1 MIELRKLIRKMNYMK
16 IKVGLDI
23 GGSTTKI
30 VGMQDGKI
38 IASEIVKAADPVTS
52 AFGAVGKLINDHSLS
67 VNDIE
72 QINITGVGA
81 GFTQAPI
88 FGIKTVVVE
97 EFMATG
103 LGGLFL
109 SGLEH
114 AVVVSMGTGTAYFE
128 ATKENVRHIIGSGVG
143 GGTVVGLGLAVAGTS
158 DAIKLS
164 DMATEGDIL
173 KCDLTIGDITKN
185 GVTGLPMNVT
195 ASNFGKAAD
204 DLTKEDK
211 MAGVFNLV
219 YQSIGTVAVMAS
231 RQCGIKD
238 IVFTG
243 QLTDLKEC
251 QKYLLPFEEL
261 YGVNMLIPD
270 NAVFATAVGSCLAEG
285 QEEK

>member
-1 MIELRKLIRKMNYMK
+1 MR

-38 IASEIVKAADPVTS
+38 ISSAVVKAADPVTS
-52 AFGAVGKLINDHSLS
+52 AFGAVGKLINDNSIS

-72 QINITGVGA
+72 QINITGVGS
-81 GFTQAPI
+81 GFPQAPI
-88 FGIKTVVVE
+88 LGIKTVIVE
-97 EFMATG
+97 EFKATG
-103 LGGLFL
+103 LGGLYL
-109 SGLEH
+109 SGLDH
-114 AVVVSMGTGTAYFE
+114 AVVVSMGTGTAYLE
-128 ATKENVRHIIGSGVG
+128 ATKDNVRHIIGSGVG
-143 GGTVVGLGLAVAGTS
+143 GGTLVGLGLAIAGTS
-158 DAIKLS
+158 DAVKLS
-164 DMATEGDIL
+164 DMATSGDIL

-204 DLTKEDK
+204 DLSREDK

-219 YQSIGTVAVMAS
+219 YQAIGTVAIMAS
-231 RQCGIKD
+231 RQCSLKD

-251 QKYLLPFEEL
+251 EQYLLPFEDL
-261 YGVNMLIPD
+261 YGVNMIIPE
-270 NAVFATAVGSCLAEG
+270 NAVYATALGSCLAEG
-285 QEEK
+285 QENK

>member
-1 MIELRKLIRKMNYMK
+1 MR

-38 IASEIVKAADPVTS
+38 IAREIVRAADPVTS
-52 AFGAVGKLINDHSLS
+52 AFGAVGKLINDHSIS

-72 QINITGVGA
+72 QINITGVGS
-81 GFTQAPI
+81 GYPQAPI
-88 FGIKTVVVE
+88 FGIKTVLVE
-97 EFMATG
+97 EFKATG
-103 LGGLFL
+103 LGGLYL

-114 AVVVSMGTGTAYFE
+114 AVVVSMGTGTAYLD
-128 ATKENVRHIIGSGVG
+128 ATKNSVRHIIGSGVG
-143 GGTVVGLGLAVAGTS
+143 GGTLVGLGLALTGTS
-158 DAIKLS
+158 DAVKLS
-164 DMATEGDIL
+164 DMATSGDIL

-204 DLTKEDK
+204 DLSREDK

-219 YQSIGTVAVMAS
+219 YQAIGTVAVMAS
-231 RQCGIKD
+231 KQCNLND
-238 IVFTG
+238 VVFTG

-251 QKYLLPFEEL
+251 QQYLLPFEDL
-261 YGVNMLIPD
+261 YGVNIIIPED
-270 NAVFATAVGSCLAEG
+270 AVFATALGSCLAEG
-285 QEEK
+285 QADK

>member
-1 MIELRKLIRKMNYMK
+1 MR

-30 VGMQDGKI
+30 VGMNDGNI
-38 IASEIVKAADPVTS
+38 IAREIVRAADPVTS

-72 QINITGVGA
+72 QINITGVGS
-81 GFTQAPI
+81 GFPQTPI
-88 FGIKTVVVE
+88 LGIKTVIIE
-97 EFMATG
+97 EFKATG
-103 LGGLFL
+103 LGGLYL
-109 SGLEH
+109 SGLNH
-114 AVVVSMGTGTAYFE
+114 AVVVSMGTGTAYLE
-128 ATKENVRHIIGSGVG
+128 ATKDKVRHIIGSGVG
-143 GGTVVGLGLAVAGTS
+143 GGTLVGLGLALTGTS
-158 DAIKLS
+158 DAVKLS
-164 DMATEGDIL
+164 DMATSGDIL

-204 DLTKEDK
+204 DLSREDK

-219 YQSIGTVAVMAS
+219 YQAVGTVAVMAS
-231 RQCGIKD
+231 RQCNLKD

-251 QKYLLPFEEL
+251 EQYLLPFEDL
-261 YGVNMLIPD
+261 YGVNMIIPE
-270 NAVFATAVGSCLAEG
+270 NAVYATALGSCLAEG
-285 QEEK
+285 QEDR

>member
-1 MIELRKLIRKMNYMK
+1 MK

-38 IASEIVKAADPVTS
+38 IAREIVRAADPVTS
-52 AFGAVGKLINDHSLS
+52 AFGAVGKLINDHSIS

-72 QINITGVGA
+72 QINITGVGS
-81 GFTQAPI
+81 GYPQAPI
-88 FGIKTVVVE
+88 FGIRTVVVE
-97 EFMATG
+97 EFKATG
-103 LGGLFL
+103 LGGLYL

-114 AVVVSMGTGTAYFE
+114 AVVVSMGTGTAYLE
-128 ATKENVRHIIGSGVG
+128 ATKNSVRHIIGSGVG
-143 GGTVVGLGLAVAGTS
+143 GGTLVGLGMALTGTS

-164 DMATEGDIL
+164 DMATFGDIL

-204 DLTKEDK
+204 DLSREDK
-211 MAGVFNLV
+211 MAGIFNLV
-219 YQSIGTVAVMAS
+219 YQAVGTVAVMAS
-231 RQCGIKD
+231 RQCNLKD

-251 QKYLLPFEEL
+251 QQYLLPFEDL
-261 YGVNMLIPD
+261 YGVNMIIPED
-270 NAVFATAVGSCLAEG
+270 AVFATALGSCLAEG
-285 QEEK
+285 QADQ

>member
-1 MIELRKLIRKMNYMK
+1 MR

-30 VGMQDGKI
+30 VGMQDGSIVAK
-38 IASEIVKAADPVTS
+38 EIVRATDPVTS
-52 AFGAVGKLINDHSLS
+52 AFGAVGKLINDLSIS

-81 GFTQAPI
+81 GFPQAPI
-88 FGIKTVVVE
+88 LGIKTVVVK
-97 EFMATG
+97 EFNATG

-109 SGLEH
+109 SGLDH
-114 AVVVSMGTGTAYFE
+114 AIVVSMGTGTAYLE
-128 ATKENVRHIIGSGVG
+128 ATKGGVKHIIGSGVG
-143 GGTVVGLGLAVAGTS
+143 GGTLVGLGLALTGTS
-158 DAIKLS
+158 DAVKLS
-164 DMATEGDIL
+164 DMATSGDVV
-173 KCDLTIGDITKN
+173 KCDLTIGDITRDAII
-185 GVTGLPMNVT
+185 GLPMNAT

-219 YQSIGTVAVMAS
+219 YQAVGTVAVMAS
-231 RQCGIKD
+231 RQFNLSD

-251 QKYLLPFEEL
+251 QQYLLPFEDL
-261 YGVNMLIPD
+261 YGVNMIIPE
-270 NAVFATAVGSCLAEG
+270 NAVFATAIGSCLAEG
-285 QEEK
+285 QEDL

>member
-1 MIELRKLIRKMNYMK
+1 MK

-38 IASEIVKAADPVTS
+38 IAREIVRAADPVTS
-52 AFGAVGKLINDHSLS
+52 AFGAIGKLINDHSIS

-72 QINITGVGA
+72 QINITGVGS
-81 GFTQAPI
+81 GYPQAPI

-97 EFMATG
+97 EFKATG
-103 LGGLFL
+103 LGGLYL

-114 AVVVSMGTGTAYFE
+114 AVVVSMGTGTAYLE
-128 ATKENVRHIIGSGVG
+128 ATKNNVRHIIGSGVG
-143 GGTVVGLGLAVAGTS
+143 GGTLVGLGMALTGTS
-158 DAIKLS
+158 DAVKLS
-164 DMATEGDIL
+164 DMATSGDIL

-204 DLTKEDK
+204 DLSREDK

-219 YQSIGTVAVMAS
+219 YQAVGTVAVMAS
-231 RQCGIKD
+231 RQCNLKD

-251 QKYLLPFEEL
+251 QQYLLPFEDL
-261 YGVNMLIPD
+261 YGVNMIIPED
-270 NAVFATAVGSCLAEG
+270 AVFATALGSCLAEG
-285 QEEK
+285 QADK

>member
-1 MIELRKLIRKMNYMK
+1 MK

-38 IASEIVKAADPVTS
+38 IAREIVRAADPVTS
-52 AFGAVGKLINDHSLS
+52 AFGAVGKLINDHFIS

-72 QINITGVGA
+72 QINITGVGS
-81 GFTQAPI
+81 GYPQAPI

-97 EFMATG
+97 EFKATG
-103 LGGLFL
+103 LGGLYL

-114 AVVVSMGTGTAYFE
+114 AVVVSMGTGTAYLD
-128 ATKENVRHIIGSGVG
+128 ATKNNVRHIIGSGVG
-143 GGTVVGLGLAVAGTS
+143 GGTLVGLGMALTGTS
-158 DAIKLS
+158 DAVKLS
-164 DMATEGDIL
+164 DMATSGDIL

-204 DLTKEDK
+204 DLSREDK

-219 YQSIGTVAVMAS
+219 YQAVGTVAVMAS
-231 RQCGIKD
+231 RQCNLKD

-251 QKYLLPFEEL
+251 QQYLLPFEDL
-261 YGVNMLIPD
+261 YGVNMIIPD
-270 NAVFATAVGSCLAEG
+270 DAVFATALGSCLAEG
-285 QEEK
+285 QADK

>member
-1 MIELRKLIRKMNYMK
+1 MR

-38 IASEIVKAADPVTS
+38 IAREIVRAADPVTS
-52 AFGAVGKLINDHSLS
+52 AFGAVGKLINDHSIS

-72 QINITGVGA
+72 QINITGVGS
-81 GFTQAPI
+81 GYPQAPI

-97 EFMATG
+97 EFKATG
-103 LGGLFL
+103 LGGLYL

-114 AVVVSMGTGTAYFE
+114 AVVVSMGTGTAYLD
-128 ATKENVRHIIGSGVG
+128 ATKNSVRHIIGSGVG
-143 GGTVVGLGLAVAGTS
+143 GGTLVGLGLALTGTS
-158 DAIKLS
+158 DAVKLS
-164 DMATEGDIL
+164 DMATSGDIL

-204 DLTKEDK
+204 DLSREDK

-219 YQSIGTVAVMAS
+219 YQAVGTVAVMAS
-231 RQCGIKD
+231 RQCNLKD

-251 QKYLLPFEEL
+251 QQYLLPFEDL
-261 YGVNMLIPD
+261 YGVNMIIPED
-270 NAVFATAVGSCLAEG
+270 AVFATALGSCLAEG
-285 QEEK
+285 QADQ

>member
-1 MIELRKLIRKMNYMK
+1 MK

-38 IASEIVKAADPVTS
+38 IAREIVKAADPVTS
-52 AFGAVGKLINDHSLS
+52 AFGAVGKLINDHSIS

-72 QINITGVGA
+72 QINITGVGS
-81 GFTQAPI
+81 GYPQAPI

-97 EFMATG
+97 EFKATG
-103 LGGLFL
+103 LGGLYL
-109 SGLEH
+109 SGLDH
-114 AVVVSMGTGTAYFE
+114 AVVVSMGTGTAYLE
-128 ATKENVRHIIGSGVG
+128 ASKDSVRHIIGSGVG
-143 GGTVVGLGLAVAGTS
+143 GGTLVGLGMALTGTADAV
-158 DAIKLS
+158 KLS
-164 DMATEGDIL
+164 DMATSGDIL

-204 DLTKEDK
+204 DLSREDK

-219 YQSIGTVAVMAS
+219 YQAVGTVAVMAS
-231 RQCGIKD
+231 RQCNLKD
-238 IVFTG
+238 VVFTG

-251 QKYLLPFEEL
+251 QQYLLPFEDL
-261 YGVNMLIPD
+261 YGVNIIIPED
-270 NAVFATAVGSCLAEG
+270 AVFATALGSCLAEG
-285 QEEK
+285 QADQ

>member
-1 MIELRKLIRKMNYMK
+1 MK

-38 IASEIVKAADPVTS
+38 IAREIVRAADPVTS
-52 AFGAVGKLINDHSLS
+52 AFGAVGKLINDHSIS

-72 QINITGVGA
+72 QINITGVGS
-81 GFTQAPI
+81 GYPQAPI

-97 EFMATG
+97 EFKATG
-103 LGGLFL
+103 LGGLYL
-109 SGLEH
+109 SGLDH
-114 AVVVSMGTGTAYFE
+114 AVVVSMGTGTAYLE
-128 ATKENVRHIIGSGVG
+128 ATKNSVRHIIGSGVG
-143 GGTVVGLGLAVAGTS
+143 GGTLVGLGMAMTGTS
-158 DAIKLS
+158 DAVKLS
-164 DMATEGDIL
+164 DMATSGDIL

-204 DLTKEDK
+204 DLSREDK

-219 YQSIGTVAVMAS
+219 YQAVGTVAVMAS
-231 RQCGIKD
+231 RQCNLKD
-238 IVFTG
+238 VVFTG

-251 QKYLLPFEEL
+251 QQYLLPFEDL
-261 YGVNMLIPD
+261 YGVNMIIPED
-270 NAVFATAVGSCLAEG
+270 AVFATALGSCLAEG
-285 QEEK
+285 QADQ

>member
-1 MIELRKLIRKMNYMK
+1 MK

-38 IASEIVKAADPVTS
+38 IAREIVRAADPVTS
-52 AFGAVGKLINDHSLS
+52 AFGAVGKLINDHSIS

-72 QINITGVGA
+72 QINITGVGS
-81 GFTQAPI
+81 GYPQAPI
-88 FGIKTVVVE
+88 FGIRTVVVE
-97 EFMATG
+97 EFKATG
-103 LGGLFL
+103 LGGLYL

-114 AVVVSMGTGTAYFE
+114 AVVVSMGTGTAYLE
-128 ATKENVRHIIGSGVG
+128 AAKNSVRHIIGSGVG
-143 GGTVVGLGLAVAGTS
+143 GGTLVGLGMALTGTS

-164 DMATEGDIL
+164 DMATFGDIL

-204 DLTKEDK
+204 DLSREDK

-219 YQSIGTVAVMAS
+219 YQAVGTVAVMAS
-231 RQCGIKD
+231 RQCNLKD

-251 QKYLLPFEEL
+251 QQYLLPFEDL
-261 YGVNMLIPD
+261 YGVNMIIPED
-270 NAVFATAVGSCLAEG
+270 AVFATALGSCLAEG
-285 QEEK
+285 QADQ